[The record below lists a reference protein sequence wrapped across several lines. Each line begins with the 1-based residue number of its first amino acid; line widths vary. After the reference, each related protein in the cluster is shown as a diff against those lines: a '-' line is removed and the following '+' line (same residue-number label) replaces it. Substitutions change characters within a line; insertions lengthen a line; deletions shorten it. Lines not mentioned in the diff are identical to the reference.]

1 MLFRVSLC
9 VSQSS
14 HFSLVQDALRAVH
27 IKRRD
32 LFEPCEELVRR
43 GMGRAQRE
51 AYIMFTDLLVVFSR
65 ALRKH
70 AKLAGLVLVPEPS
83 LQETLQVSHGLE

>member
-1 MLFRVSLC
+1 M
-9 VSQSS
+9 
-14 HFSLVQDALRAVH
+14 RAVH

-51 AYIMFTDLLVVFSR
+51 AYVMFTDLLVVFSR
-65 ALRKH
+65 ALRKN
-70 AKLAGLVLVPEPS
+70 AQLAGLVYVPEAN
-83 LQETLQVSHGLE
+83 LQETLQVRD